1 MAYVYFNSN
10 PENKLVGDC
19 VIRAIA
25 KATGDDWETVY
36 LGVASVGFDLHDMPS
51 ANRVWGQY
59 LRSRGFE
66 RFSIPNTCPDCY
78 TIRDFSFDYNKG
90 VYLAATGTHVVA
102 IIDGN
107 YYDTFDS
114 GDDVIIYYWR
124 KENK

>member
-90 VYLAATGTHVVA
+90 IYLAATGTHVVVLMAMMA
-102 IIDGN
+102 IMTEVVA
-107 YYDTFDS
+107 DTVS
-114 GDDVIIYYWR
+114 KTV
-124 KENK
+124 